1 MIKINLVSAGPEAAA
16 TKKATPEISLGSHQG
31 DILLLVA
38 LAIGLLVTGG
48 WWYMLHS
55 NVVELKGIK
64 ADRTVERNE
73 LQKYIDKVDELETRR
88 AELKAKID
96 TIRQLKENQKGP
108 VRILDEV
115 SRAMP
120 DLLWLTSL
128 NLSGTHL
135 TLSGMV
141 LDENAFANYVDNLNA
156 SPFFGEPTV
165 VTLQRSRDNAFS
177 FRLECD
183 FIYSPAEIASTNTE
197 EEG

>member
-1 MIKINLVSAGPEAAA
+1 
-16 TKKATPEISLGSHQG
+16 
-31 DILLLVA
+31 
-38 LAIGLLVTGG
+38 
-48 WWYMLHS
+48 
-55 NVVELKGIK
+55 
-64 ADRTVERNE
+64 
-73 LQKYIDKVDELETRR
+73 
-88 AELKAKID
+88 
-96 TIRQLKENQKGP
+96 KENQKGP